1 MDLKDI
7 VSISGK
13 PGLYK
18 ILAQG
23 KNNIFVESL
32 AEKKRFPAYASDKIS
47 SLQDIS
53 IYTLDDD
60 LKLTDVYELMF
71 KNLDGNSA
79 LSHKENPKKLRDY
92 LLTIIPTYDSERV
105 YDSDVKKLFQWYNI
119 LQKLGLLLIKE
130 EEVAQESKSTKPK
143 STKPKATKP
152 KATKPKPKAKSKPN
166 SSSKSSS
173 KKTPASK
180 KA

>member
-32 AEKKRFPAYASDKIS
+32 TEKKRFPAYASDKIS

-71 KNLDGNSA
+71 KNFSCLYIF
-79 LSHKENPKKLRDY
+79 L
-92 LLTIIPTYDSERV
+92 
-105 YDSDVKKLFQWYNI
+105 
-119 LQKLGLLLIKE
+119 
-130 EEVAQESKSTKPK
+130 
-143 STKPKATKP
+143 
-152 KATKPKPKAKSKPN
+152 
-166 SSSKSSS
+166 
-173 KKTPASK
+173 
-180 KA
+180 

>member
-32 AEKKRFPAYASDKIS
+32 TEKKRFPAYASDKIS

-60 LKLTDVYELMF
+60 LKLTDVYDLMF
-71 KNLDGNSA
+71 KNLDGKNA

-92 LLTIIPTYDSERV
+92 LLTIIPTYDYERV

-119 LQKLGLLLIKE
+119 LQKLGFLQIKE
-130 EEVAQESKSTKPK
+130 EKIVEK
-143 STKPKATKP
+143 
-152 KATKPKPKAKSKPN
+152 KATKPKPKAKP
-166 SSSKSSS
+166 SSKSST
-173 KKTPASK
+173 KKTSVSK

>member
-32 AEKKRFPAYASDKIS
+32 TEKKRFPAYASDKIS

-53 IYTLDDD
+53 IYTVDDD
-60 LKLTDVYELMF
+60 LKLTDVYDLMF
-71 KNLDGNSA
+71 KNLDGNNA
-79 LSHKENPKKLRDY
+79 LSHKENPKKLREY

-119 LQKLGLLLIKE
+119 LQKLGLFQIKE
-130 EEVAQESKSTKPK
+130 ENAVEEKVAEK
-143 STKPKATKP
+143 KATKS
-152 KATKPKPKAKSKPN
+152 KPKAKS
-166 SSSKSSS
+166 SSKSSA
-173 KKTPASK
+173 KKTAASK

>member
-53 IYTLDDD
+53 IYTMEDD

-71 KNLDGNSA
+71 KNLDGNKA
-79 LSHKENPKKLRDY
+79 LSHKENPKKLREY
-92 LLTIIPTYDSERV
+92 LLTIIPTYDSEKV

-130 EEVAQESKSTKPK
+130 EKVVEEEKAPKP
-143 STKPKATKP
+143 
-152 KATKPKPKAKSKPN
+152 KPKPKAKSKPK
-166 SSSKSSS
+166 SKPKSST

>member
-32 AEKKRFPAYASDKIS
+32 TEKKRFPAYASDKIS

-71 KNLDGNSA
+71 KNLEGKNA
-79 LSHKENPKKLRDY
+79 LSHKENPQKLREY

-119 LQKLGLLLIKE
+119 LQKLGLLQIKE
-130 EEVAQESKSTKPK
+130 EKVVEEKVVEK
-143 STKPKATKP
+143 KATKP
-152 KATKPKPKAKSKPN
+152 KAKAK
-166 SSSKSSS
+166 SSSKSST
-173 KKTPASK
+173 KKSSVSK

>member
-53 IYTLDDD
+53 IYTMEDD

-71 KNLDGNSA
+71 KNLDGNKA
-79 LSHKENPKKLRDY
+79 LSHKENPKKLREY
-92 LLTIIPTYDSERV
+92 LLTIIPTYDSEKV

-130 EEVAQESKSTKPK
+130 EKVAEEEKETKE
-143 STKPKATKP
+143 
-152 KATKPKPKAKSKPN
+152 TKPKPKAKSKPK
-166 SSSKSSS
+166 SSSKSSP

>member
-32 AEKKRFPAYASDKIS
+32 TEKKRFPAYASDKIS

-71 KNLDGNSA
+71 KNLEGKNA

-119 LQKLGLLLIKE
+119 LQKLGLLQIKE
-130 EEVAQESKSTKPK
+130 EKIVEKKE
-143 STKPKATKP
+143 
-152 KATKPKPKAKSKPN
+152 TKPKPKAKP
-166 SSSKSSS
+166 SSKSST
-173 KKTPASK
+173 KKTSVSK